1 MTVETTAVWPY
12 GRMAVTRSCMK
23 ASADCGGVSRPSGN
37 AWIATGRPARRPSST
52 AASRCVSSA
61 WTPPVPIKLIRC
73 SVPFLRRISSH
84 NRTNGSSRKNSPDS
98 MLREMRTMSCGTT
111 RPAPR
116 FRCPTS
122 LLPIC
127 PSGSP
132 TARPDASSSVRGARS
147 QRRCQIGVAPSSMAL
162 PSRPGRNPQP
172 SRTIRTT
179 GVRAPRRVV
188 ILKGMQCSRALRL
201 LPVVVSLAA
210 PAAAQQRWR
219 VTNDGA
225 WFYQTVSGKRLARL
239 ARGAILSGVAQDGAI
254 AVTVEG
260 WIFAASVGPTDR
272 DGYNLAVTRAP
283 EENLRSAPAGALV
296 AKLAQGFLLSRVDT
310 NGTWVHVTRQGFVS
324 RDDLDSLGDIAQG
337 GSTPSPRPVVND
349 T

>member
-1 MTVETTAVWPY
+1 
-12 GRMAVTRSCMK
+12 
-23 ASADCGGVSRPSGN
+23 
-37 AWIATGRPARRPSST
+37 
-52 AASRCVSSA
+52 
-61 WTPPVPIKLIRC
+61 
-73 SVPFLRRISSH
+73 
-84 NRTNGSSRKNSPDS
+84 
-98 MLREMRTMSCGTT
+98 
-111 RPAPR
+111 
-116 FRCPTS
+116 
-122 LLPIC
+122 
-127 PSGSP
+127 
-132 TARPDASSSVRGARS
+132 DASSSVRGARS

-260 WIFAASVGPTDR
+260 WIFAASVGKS
-272 DGYNLAVTRAP
+272 TRL
-283 EENLRSAPAGALV
+283 NS
-296 AKLAQGFLLSRVDT
+296 S
-310 NGTWVHVTRQGFVS
+310 HVS
-324 RDDLDSLGDIAQG
+324 ISY
-337 GSTPSPRPVVND
+337 
-349 T
+349 